1 MNYSIHIRIS
11 PLIQI
16 YINDIVF
23 VYIISYRQ
31 GKSGHH
37 FDSKTSKIIA
47 FINLLNCSSSSFD
60 TKYPLYS
67 QNPCIIMEETQGE
80 SGKLS
85 S

>member
-47 FINLLNCSSSSFD
+47 FINLLQTAHPHHS
-60 TKYPLYS
+60 T
-67 QNPCIIMEETQGE
+67 QNTRCIHRIPV
-80 SGKLS
+80 L
-85 S
+85 